1 MTFGAVSSDHWAGDA
16 PNANNDARAIFLSEA
31 RAGNLLW
38 VELMPPRPA
47 VRGRLCLLI
56 EGAIERALD
65 ARGAPPPSELATT
78 TRDEIVADQIRRAL
92 VSGTSGIALWLSSLE
107 AIAGPDLALDTGD
120 SRTLCFWLDTASER
134 PVRLGFDAVNRS
146 LGVYLPPRSLQS
158 LLDESEPGT
167 DEQQEAEPV
176 AAEAAGR
183 EPYSAGFDTDP
194 SELGPSSQDLT
205 VDDRMLA
212 ARAHAAAEAAQA
224 QAPSEEPAAPAEEA
238 NGVEERPRP
247 TTAESTLAETA
258 RAMAEE
264 IAEDSDTGWLRHA
277 LIDLSTPE
285 PVVAQR
291 PSLAVPDLVVP
302 RITPLPRRETTVA
315 ASGAP
320 APDHH
325 AEPHAPTP
333 DHHAEPHAPAG
344 ATVAERTVDVNVEAK
359 APDADGNATSSLGAE
374 GRQPAE
380 AAPSA
385 QEDADAAVA
394 ASIGPRLELR
404 LADVPETTAPN
415 ATDVEA
421 ETKRKLET
429 CWREL
434 SAATGP
440 KPLAVVER
448 LFSSAYMPL
457 RAALDRGADM
467 PALRETADDWSQS
480 FEKSYKDGFDALRVR
495 NKRPAM
501 VVDVPDLALRVAR
514 LHGARTTQLLLV
526 DSLRYDLGEMV
537 NARIAAIVGQRAACA
552 ERFLLWAALPTN
564 TATQIEL
571 IGRGPAGLREP
582 ITATNDELIV
592 GRGRKAQMV
601 RRLKTGHR
609 ELLKLDIVAA
619 RLTEP
624 HGNDPNGFEAIA
636 DEVGQRIA
644 AHFEGLQPRT
654 LVMIFGDHGFTVD
667 HHTDGRPSVTEG
679 GASPEEVLVPAFAWL
694 VGAVH

>member
-1 MTFGAVSSDHWAGDA
+1 MTFGAVSSDHWAGEV
-16 PNANNDARAIFLSEA
+16 PSANDEARAVFVSEA
-31 RAGNLLW
+31 RAANLLW
-38 VELMPPRPA
+38 VELAPPRPA
-47 VRGRLCLLI
+47 VRGRLCLFI

-78 TRDEIVADQIRRAL
+78 TREQIVADQIRRAL

-120 SRTLCFWLDTASER
+120 SKTLCFWLDAVNEQ
-134 PVRLGFDAVNRS
+134 PVRVGFDVANGR

-158 LLDESEPGT
+158 LLDLGAVQQRAAEESEVNDAP
-167 DEQQEAEPV
+167 QSEPS
-176 AAEAAGR
+176 AAA
-183 EPYSAGFDTDP
+183 YDTDP
-194 SELGPSSQDLT
+194 SDLAPSSQDLT
-205 VDDRMLA
+205 VDGRALM
-212 ARAHAAAEAAQA
+212 ARVQASVEAAESGANC
-224 QAPSEEPAAPAEEA
+224 PREA
-238 NGVEERPRP
+238 TGDGPLSQRMPEVRPERD
-247 TTAESTLAETA
+247 LAETA

-264 IAEDSDTGWLRHA
+264 IPEDSDTGWLRHA
-277 LIDLSTPE
+277 LMELSTPE
-285 PVVAQR
+285 PTVAQR
-291 PSLAVPDLVVP
+291 PIAATVPDLVVP
-302 RITPLPRRETTVA
+302 SLVPEPPPRVVPEPPRVA
-315 ASGAP
+315 EKS
-320 APDHH
+320 
-325 AEPHAPTP
+325 PHAIQDAPP
-333 DHHAEPHAPAG
+333 AVEVSIAEAPQPL
-344 ATVAERTVDVNVEAK
+344 VEAPTK
-359 APDADGNATSSLGAE
+359 T
-374 GRQPAE
+374 
-380 AAPSA
+380 AAPVEDDA
-385 QEDADAAVA
+385 DADAAA
-394 ASIGPRLELR
+394 AIGPRLSLR
-404 LADVPETTAPN
+404 LVDAPVPSPPN
-415 ATDVEA
+415 GADVEA
-421 ETKRKLET
+421 DAKRKLET

-448 LFSSAYMPL
+448 LFSTAYMPL

-495 NKRPAM
+495 NKRPSM
-501 VVDVPDLALRVAR
+501 VVDIPDLALRVAR
-514 LHGARTTQLLLV
+514 LHGARSTQLLLV
-526 DSLRYDLGEMV
+526 DAMRHDLGEMV

-582 ITATNDELIV
+582 IMATSDDLIV

-624 HGNDPNGFEAIA
+624 QGNDPNGFDAIA
-636 DEVGQRIA
+636 DEVAQRIA

-667 HHTDGRPSVTEG
+667 RHSDGRTSIMEG

>member
-38 VELMPPRPA
+38 VELTPPRPA

-120 SRTLCFWLDTASER
+120 SRTLCFWLDTASDH

-158 LLDESEPGT
+158 LLDESEPGF

-176 AAEAAGR
+176 ATVAAES

-212 ARAHAAAEAAQA
+212 ARAQAAAEAAQA
-224 QAPSEEPAAPAEEA
+224 QTPPEEPAPPAEEA
-238 NGVEERPRP
+238 SAGEERPKP
-247 TTAESTLAETA
+247 TPAESTLAETA

-277 LIDLSTPE
+277 LIELSTPE

-302 RITPLPRRETTVA
+302 RVTPLPRREATVT
-315 ASGAP
+315 ASEAP
-320 APDHH
+320 APDQH
-325 AEPHAPTP
+325 AEPVAPT
-333 DHHAEPHAPAG
+333 ASAVIEPA
-344 ATVAERTVDVNVEAK
+344 VDVNVEAK
-359 APDADGNATSSLGAE
+359 APDADGNATSSIGAE
-374 GRQPAE
+374 GHQPAE
-380 AAPSA
+380 AAPSV

-404 LADVPETTAPN
+404 LADVPEATAPN

-421 ETKRKLET
+421 ETKRKLEA

-457 RAALDRGADM
+457 RAALDRGADV

-624 HGNDPNGFEAIA
+624 HGNEPSGFEAIA

-694 VGAVH
+694 VGSVH